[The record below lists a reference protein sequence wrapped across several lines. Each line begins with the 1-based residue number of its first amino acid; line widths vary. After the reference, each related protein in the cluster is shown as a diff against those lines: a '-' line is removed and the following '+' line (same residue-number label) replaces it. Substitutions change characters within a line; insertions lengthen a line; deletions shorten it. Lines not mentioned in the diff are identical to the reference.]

1 MDNLKHIVENC
12 CSLHEAKQRSS
23 EYLNFPRTTAPNAF
37 FHLGGTELRFNCTT
51 GWLAEQPLGHHCV
64 ASCSSKEAGLDS
76 NLQEWSS
83 LVEEE
88 HRYTLLVCP
97 SYYYLIFRHNFF
109 FLTLPCKKKKI
120 VLGIKYSLGIGKL
133 MLVSGTKW
141 CAKQKSF
148 PWGKD
153 LQVMPN
159 SRCLFLFQ
167 AVEIFGTMRPWSL
180 TGVSWHHHSLH
191 NAFI

>member
-1 MDNLKHIVENC
+1 MDSLKHIEENC

-23 EYLNFPRTTAPNAF
+23 KYLNFRPTPAPNAF
-37 FHLGGTELRFNCTT
+37 FHLGGTERRFNCTT
-51 GWLAEQPLGHHCV
+51 RWLAEQPLGHHCL
-64 ASCSSKEAGLDS
+64 ASCSSKQAG
-76 NLQEWSS
+76 NLQAWSS
-83 LVEEE
+83 LVEQE

-97 SYYYLIFRHNFF
+97 SYYYLIFPHNFF
-109 FLTLPCKKKKI
+109 FLTLPCKKKKKK
-120 VLGIKYSLGIGKL
+120 VLRIKYSLGTGKL
-133 MLVSGTKW
+133 MLVSLTKW

-159 SRCLFLFQ
+159 LHCLFLFQ
-167 AVEIFGTMRPWSL
+167 AVEIFGTMRPWSS